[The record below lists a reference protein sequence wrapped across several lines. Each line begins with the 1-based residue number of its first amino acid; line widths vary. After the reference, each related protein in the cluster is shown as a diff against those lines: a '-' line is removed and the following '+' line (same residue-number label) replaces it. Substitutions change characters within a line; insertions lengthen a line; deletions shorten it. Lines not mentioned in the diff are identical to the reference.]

1 MNRALVF
8 DCDGVL
14 ADTERHGHLVA
25 FNRLFAELGL
35 DLEWSAEEYGRLLE
49 IAGGKERLLALFD
62 DDAWVARNG
71 LPRERGRQERLV
83 AGWHR
88 RKTQIL
94 LDLVAGGAVPSR
106 PGVSRLAAE
115 AQAAGW
121 QTAVASTAAD
131 VSVRSIVDH
140 VLPPEIARRVRVFA
154 GDVVRRKK
162 PAADIYLL
170 ALAELGRLS
179 GEVCVVE
186 DSGQGLL
193 AARRA
198 GCAALITVSGFTAG
212 DDFTGAALVVDS
224 LGDEAH
230 PARVLAAAISPA
242 PGPLVDLDICEAV
255 IAWGAAG
262 GAVLDKG
269 REP

>member
-14 ADTERHGHLVA
+14 ADTERDGHRVA

-35 DLEWSAEEYGRLLE
+35 GLNWAPEEYGRLLR
-49 IAGGKERLLALFD
+49 IAGGKERLLSLFD
-62 DDAWVARNG
+62 DGDWVARHG
-71 LPRERGRQERLV
+71 LPGDRERQERLV

-88 RKTQIL
+88 RKTGIF
-94 LDLVAGGAVPSR
+94 LDLVAGGALPSR
-106 PGVSRLAAE
+106 PGISRLVGE

-121 QTAVASTAAD
+121 QTAVASTATD
-131 VSVRSIVDH
+131 DSVRSIVDH
-140 VLPPEIARRVRVFA
+140 VLSSEMSRRVRVFA
-154 GDVVRRKK
+154 GDIVSRKK
-162 PAADIYLL
+162 PAADIYVL

-198 GCAALITVSGFTAG
+198 GCAAIITVSGYTTG
-212 DDFTGAALVVDS
+212 DDFTGAGLVVDS

-230 PARVLAAAISPA
+230 PARVLTAAVPQL
-242 PGPLVDLDICEAV
+242 PGPLVTLDICEA
-255 IAWGAAG
+255 IIEWGAG
-262 GAVLDKG
+262 G
-269 REP
+269 

>member
-1 MNRALVF
+1 LSRALIL

-14 ADTERHGHLVA
+14 ADTERDGHLVA
-25 FNRLFAELGL
+25 FNRLFTELGL
-35 DLEWSAEEYGRLLE
+35 DLSWSPEEYGRLLD
-49 IAGGKERLLALFD
+49 IAGGKERLLSLFD
-62 DDAWVARNG
+62 DDAWVVRHG
-71 LPRERGRQERLV
+71 LPHDHGRQERLV

-88 RKTQIL
+88 RKTGIF
-94 LDLVAGGAVPSR
+94 LDLVAGGALPPR
-106 PGVSRLAAE
+106 PGVSRLVAE

-121 QTAVASTAAD
+121 QTAVASTARD
-131 VSVRSIVDH
+131 ESVRAIVDH
-140 VLPPEIARRVRVFA
+140 VLPTEVAGGVRVFA

-170 ALAELGRLS
+170 ALAELGRLP
-179 GEVCVVE
+179 GEACVVE

-198 GCAALITVSGFTAG
+198 GCATLITVSGFTAG

-230 PARVLAAAISPA
+230 PARVLAGAIPRM
-242 PGPLVDLDICEAV
+242 PGPLVDLDTCETV
-255 IAWGAAG
+255 IAWGAAA
-262 GAVLDKG
+262 GAVLDHEG
-269 REP
+269 EG